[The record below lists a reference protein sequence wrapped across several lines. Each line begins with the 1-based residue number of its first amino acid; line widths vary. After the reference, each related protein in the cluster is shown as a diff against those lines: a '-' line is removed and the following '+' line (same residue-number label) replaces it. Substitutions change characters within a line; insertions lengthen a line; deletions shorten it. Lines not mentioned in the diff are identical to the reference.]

1 MKLTTALLTGAL
13 VIGGIGAGSQFIGPN
28 DRAQAEKKAEEQNL
42 KISYEQAKEIVL
54 KEQKGSISE
63 MELERESG
71 AWVYDI
77 EVKSEGTDYD
87 FRVNADSG
95 EITKKKQDDDR
106 QDDDRD
112 DSNVD
117 SKQVKISLEEA
128 TKIALNEAKGTV
140 EEAEL
145 EDEDGEAVYSFE
157 IKGENGKE
165 AEVEISAET
174 GNVVKTEW
182 EDED

>member
-1 MKLTTALLTGAL
+1 
-13 VIGGIGAGSQFIGPN
+13 
-28 DRAQAEKKAEEQNL
+28 
-42 KISYEQAKEIVL
+42 
-54 KEQKGSISE
+54 
-63 MELERESG
+63 
-71 AWVYDI
+71 
-77 EVKSEGTDYD
+77 
-87 FRVNADSG
+87 VNADSG

-174 GNVVKTEW
+174 GKVMKIEW
-182 EDED
+182 EDEE

>member
-42 KISYEQAKEIVL
+42 KISYEKAKEIVL
-54 KEQKGSISE
+54 NEQKGSISE

-71 AWVYDI
+71 VWVYDI
-77 EVKSEGTDYD
+77 EVKSGGKDYD
-87 FRVNADSG
+87 FYVNADSG
-95 EITKKKQDDDR
+95 EISKKKQDKN
-106 QDDDRD
+106 QDDDSD
-112 DSNVD
+112 DSNID
-117 SKQVKISLEEA
+117 SKKVKISLEEA
-128 TKIALNEAKGTV
+128 TKIALKEAKGTV

-145 EDEDGEAVYSFE
+145 ENEDGKAVYSFE
-157 IKGENGKE
+157 IQGENGKE

-174 GNVVKTEW
+174 GNVLKTEW
-182 EDED
+182 ENED

>member
-54 KEQKGSISE
+54 NEQKGSISE

-71 AWVYDI
+71 VWVYDI
-77 EVKSEGTDYD
+77 EVKSGGKD
-87 FRVNADSG
+87 FDFHVNADSG
-95 EITKKKQDDDR
+95 EITKKKHNENKDDDS
-106 QDDDRD
+106 DNSNI
-112 DSNVD
+112 DSN
-117 SKQVKISLEEA
+117 KVKISLEEA
-128 TKIALNEAKGTV
+128 TKIALKEAKGKV
-140 EEAEL
+140 EEGEL
-145 EDEDGEAVYSFE
+145 ENEDGKAIYSYE
-157 IKGENGKE
+157 IQGENGKE

-174 GNVVKTEW
+174 GNVLKTEW
-182 EDED
+182 DDED